1 MSRYVFDIE
10 TNGLLDTVD
19 TMWILYLRDL
29 DSDEEYYFLEGD
41 VSWKETLDQAEHLV
55 GHNIIG
61 YDLEVL
67 LKLFGWT
74 PGDHTV
80 IHDTLVMSKAQ
91 NFRRFANGRHR
102 LEEWGIF
109 LKYPKM
115 DHNQWDRYSPKM
127 LKYCRRDVRL
137 TLKIYNYLLKE
148 FEYIVGRNPF
158 FKLSMQNEHLVDQF
172 CTVAEREGWP
182 FNKEKA
188 EALLEKAQ
196 VFLEE
201 TKEKIE
207 PLLSKKIK
215 QKDKVN
221 GENDWKE
228 PKFTKKGHYTV
239 ATVKWF
245 GLEPED
251 GLLEIRP
258 IEGPYSRIEIVN
270 QTVKNMSAI
279 KELLFSLGWQPLL
292 WNYVIEADGTKRQTS
307 PKLCPDSLKAVG
319 PIGEMIDEYMT
330 VKSRFGIITGWI
342 RQLVNGRVHG
352 SINSIGTPTGRATHS
367 VIVNVPKVGTPWG
380 KEMRDLFEVMPGN
393 KLVGCDSSG
402 NQLRAFCFYL
412 KDEGYTQEVIK
423 GDVHQRHANII
434 NDILREI
441 KINKVITRNDSKPF
455 LYAYLF
461 GGGAPKLALIITG
474 RADKNVG
481 NVLKREFAKR
491 IPGLAELNKKIS
503 SIYFS
508 TEKTGKPWIPGIDGR
523 KIYCD
528 SAHKALNYELQ
539 DFEAISVKSSI
550 AYIMRKC
557 KEEGLKIG
565 EHYHPRIFMHDE
577 VQIEVAEEHAERL
590 KAICEEAFTESAK
603 DFGINIL
610 EGKGSIGNSWYE
622 TH

>member
-10 TNGLLDTVD
+10 TDGLLDTVSR
-19 TMWILYLRDL
+19 MWILYLRDL
-29 DSDEEYYFLEGD
+29 DSGEEYHFLEGD
-41 VSWKETLDQAEHLV
+41 VSWIDILDEAEQLV

-67 LKLFGWT
+67 VKLFGWSVS
-74 PGDHTV
+74 DNTV

-91 NFRRFANGRHR
+91 NFRRFPNGRHR

-109 LKYPKM
+109 LKSPKGE
-115 DHNQWDRYSPKM
+115 HNDWSCYSPEM
-127 LKYCRRDVRL
+127 LKYCKQDVRL
-137 TLKIYNYLLKE
+137 TLKVYNYLVKE
-148 FEYIVGRNPF
+148 FTFINSRNPYF
-158 FKLSMQNEHLVDQF
+158 RLSMQNEHLVAQF
-172 CTVAEREGWP
+172 CALAERDGWP
-182 FNKEKA
+182 FNREKA
-188 EALLEKAQ
+188 EALLEKASI
-196 VFLEE
+196 VLEE
-201 TKEKIE
+201 AKNKIE
-207 PLLSKKIK
+207 PLLGKKVI

-239 ATVKWF
+239 STVKWF
-245 GLEPED
+245 GLDPED

-258 IEGPYSRIEIVN
+258 IEGPYSRIEIVDKKIKS
-270 QTVKNMSAI
+270 VAAI
-279 KELLFSLGWQPLL
+279 KELLYSLGWQPLL
-292 WNYVIEADGTKRQTS
+292 WNYKTDSNGKKQPTS
-307 PKLCPDSLKAVG
+307 PKLCTDSLKAVG

-342 RQLVNGRVHG
+342 NQLKDGKVHG

-367 VIVNVPKVGTPWG
+367 AIVNVPKVGTPWG
-380 KEMRDLFEVMPGN
+380 KEMRDLFEVLPGN

-434 NDILREI
+434 NDILKEI

-474 RADKNVG
+474 RADKDVG

-491 IPGLAELNKKIS
+491 IPGLAELNKKIA

-539 DFEAISVKSSI
+539 DFEAISVKSAI

-557 KEEGLKIG
+557 KEIG
-565 EHYHPRIFMHDE
+565 MEYHPRIFMHDE
-577 VQIEVAEEHAERL
+577 VQIEVKEEDAEKL
-590 KAICEEAFTESAK
+590 KEICEEAFTESAK